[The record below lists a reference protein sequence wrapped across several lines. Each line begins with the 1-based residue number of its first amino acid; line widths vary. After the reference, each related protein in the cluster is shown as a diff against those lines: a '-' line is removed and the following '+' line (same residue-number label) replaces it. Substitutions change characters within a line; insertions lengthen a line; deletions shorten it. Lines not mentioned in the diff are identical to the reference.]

1 LLDVFETLFSAANL
15 ATAFA
20 ACGLDPAFVS
30 CWVARIMQNGIALT
44 AAHDYRRFADVARD
58 ALVALAPDRIGEPEV
73 QKIMGALVLLDPHA
87 DVADALRRLRAAG
100 VRVFTL
106 SSAEKGLAEA
116 LFARAGLEGLV
127 DGYLSVETVR
137 RWKPAPEPYAYGVA
151 QVGWPAGQVALISA
165 HEWDIHG
172 ARHAGLQTGYIQR
185 RPRLP
190 HLVFDSADASGDHL
204 LAVVEQLLNGKPA
217 APMHSPHAADR

>member
-1 LLDVFETLFSAANL
+1 LLDVLETLFSAANL
-15 ATAFA
+15 DAAFV
-20 ACGLDPAFVS
+20 ACGLDPAWIP
-30 CWVARIMQNGIALT
+30 CWVARIMYNGIALT
-44 AAHDYRRFADVARD
+44 AAHDYRRFADVARP
-58 ALVALAPDRIGEPEV
+58 ALVALAPERIGEPEV
-73 QKIMGALVLLDPHA
+73 QAILGALMQLDPYD

-100 VRVFTL
+100 VRTFTL

-116 LFARAGLEGLV
+116 LFARAGLGGLV

-172 ARHAGLQTGYIQR
+172 ARRAGLQTGHILR

-190 HLVFDSADASGDHL
+190 DAVFDRADVSGEHL
-204 LAVVEQLLNGKPA
+204 PEVVEQLLRGKPG
-217 APMHSPHAADR
+217 APAHTAQVADR